1 METET
6 DMLKKRRRK
15 RGIARDGERITVPMV
30 MMDAQQQDAAM
41 VLDAERADAD
51 ARQLAAAQEHAD
63 TVQRWAD
70 HFAGRRDG
78 TEAAERVADNRGQLD
93 YEQRTA
99 EAWKNPPTI
108 PTGA

>member
-6 DMLKKRRRK
+6 DIRKRRRK
-15 RGIARDGERITVPMV
+15 RGITRDGEVVRVPLT
-30 MMDAQQQDAAM
+30 MMDGQQQDAAATA
-41 VLDAERADAD
+41 LDAERAEAD
-51 ARQLAAAQEHAD
+51 ARQLAAAKQHAD

-70 HFAGRRDG
+70 HFAGRSDG
-78 TEAAERVADNRGQLD
+78 TEAAEREADTNGQLD

-99 EAWKNPPTI
+99 EAWKNPPNI